1 MKMIDKVMEEL
12 QRQGL
17 VPSIEDFGIAF
28 KYQMKTFLCFK
39 NEDDEEYFT
48 MYMPYVFEV
57 DEENELEVLR
67 AMNAINHAMKVVKL
81 IINEHDVW
89 VCFEEELPKNASVED
104 IVPFAIVTL
113 FQACQRFYEQLK
125 GV

>member
-39 NEDDEEYFT
+39 NEDDGEYFT
-48 MYMPYVFEV
+48 MYMPY
-57 DEENELEVLR
+57 NELEVLR

-89 VCFEEELPKNASVED
+89 VCFEEELPKDASVED

-125 GV
+125 GM